1 MTGGL
6 RLRNVPVY
14 DPGTFEKEGSGPHF
28 QMGHFMGVF
37 IESVDDGP
45 PGKANVYARV
55 MPASG
60 VGSSPT
66 GAGPLVRRLRLVQ

>member
-1 MTGGL
+1 VTGGL